1 MAIRFHA
8 AMASALFLTAGAL
21 LSGCN
26 TQVYTQHYIGVYDVE
41 EQTTQELYRITIK
54 GTATALSKTDYA
66 SGWVPSEAADLLGN
80 QIGFDKDNG
89 EIKMSQNKDLLPE
102 GRILPPT
109 RRYYEMG
116 PMGVTQNP
124 QDGRFVIVMS
134 SNPDHFFKK
143 MAALTKYG
151 QEEDGQQAKAGSYAK
166 MTSDLNEKR
175 VKVKS
180 DISATQLKLAEIERA
195 LETQKSTP
203 PPAEPTPPDQ
213 PDENSG
219 GGGK

>member
-1 MAIRFHA
+1 MKRRLCTLA
-8 AMASALFLTAGAL
+8 
-21 LSGCN
+21 LSGFFAAGMLSACNN

-41 EQTTQELYRITIK
+41 EQATQELYRITIK
-54 GTATALSKTDYA
+54 GTAEALSKTEYA
-66 SGWVPSEAADLLGN
+66 SGWIPAEAADLLGN

-89 EIKMSQNKDLLPE
+89 EIKLRQNKDLLPD

-134 SNPDHFFKK
+134 ANPDNFFKK

-151 QEEDGQQAKAGSYAK
+151 QEQDGEQARAGSVAK
-166 MTSDLNEKR
+166 VSSDLNEKR
-175 VKVKS
+175 VGVKS
-180 DISATQLKLAEIERA
+180 DISATQLKLAELERA
-195 LETQKSTP
+195 LEAK
-203 PPAEPTPPDQ
+203 
-213 PDENSG
+213 
-219 GGGK
+219 